1 MYKLDFLEKENDL
14 NKVIKRFKRDSHPV
28 SILFISL
35 WDEYCTGV
43 VEKLKEKY
51 SNISKGETLYIVDS
65 FRMPHSFVIFKTT
78 KIPHLIQMRFD
89 NTVSEDYLPHILKIL
104 KLN

>member
-89 NTVSEDYLPHILKIL
+89 NTVSEAYLPHILKIL

>member
-1 MYKLDFLEKENDL
+1 MYKLDFLDKENDL

-65 FRMPHSFVIFKTT
+65 FRMPHSFVIFSTT
-78 KIPHLIQMRFD
+78 KVPHLIRMRSD
-89 NTVSEDYLPHILKIL
+89 SVVSEDYLPRILKAL
-104 KLN
+104 KVD